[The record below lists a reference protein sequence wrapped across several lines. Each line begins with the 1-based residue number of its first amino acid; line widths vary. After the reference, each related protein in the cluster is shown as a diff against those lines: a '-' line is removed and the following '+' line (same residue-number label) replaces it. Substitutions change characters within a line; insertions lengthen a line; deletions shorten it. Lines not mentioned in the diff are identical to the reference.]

1 MFFSRYILLI
11 TAVVFSWSCSTKKNT
26 WVNRKFHNL
35 TSHYNGYWAANEALI
50 EFETNTY
57 NNYKDNY
64 EKILP
69 VFTYTSIDEA
79 KAANGDMEKI
89 YNRASAVIQ
98 YHSMLI
104 RDVEYCSWIKNT
116 YVLIGRTHFHK
127 HDYFAGL
134 EAFEYVVNKNKKH
147 PYRFEAMM
155 WMLRTYN
162 ETGLFSSAQGLIDL
176 INDEKT
182 FPTKYSSDFNAI
194 VADFY
199 LKQEDYNKGID
210 FLEIAFKDCKKRKLK
225 ARYAYILAQL
235 YSLQGN
241 GMKAFK
247 YYDKTLDYGPGDDM
261 SFNAKLNLATYKAF
275 AEGDPKKAKEMFL
288 DMLDQVK
295 YKDYQ
300 DQIYFALAQLCEKE
314 KQIDDEEKYLAESV
328 KVSKANKNQKG
339 KSSLKLGELYLKN
352 AKYELA
358 QAYFDTAVSN
368 LNKDYPNYYSIENKQ
383 KSLKTL
389 VGYLQTIATEDSL
402 QKVAGMSEGERA
414 KLIDKLIADK
424 KKKIEEEK
432 KKLEEQKAI
441 QDANKF
447 LQDNTPVNLPGGP
460 GGGPPIG
467 SQTATW
473 YYYNPAALSFGLS
486 EFQKKWG
493 NRKLEDNWR
502 RSTKPMVIN
511 TDDPNLNP
519 DSLAANGENPKS
531 EKDDKK
537 VLSQEEQD
545 AQEKESYLKNI
556 PLGSEALNASKAKV
570 IEAYYNCGSLY
581 REELSDLPNAAS
593 TFEKLQ
599 TKYPDNKYKLVSYYQ
614 LYRIY
619 LALPD
624 DALAEK
630 YKNII
635 LTEYAKSEYADIIRN
650 PEYNNE
656 KQASKNKAEL
666 YYEETFSLFS
676 NAEYQQTYQR
686 CKSADS
692 LFPKSNLKP
701 KYDLMAA
708 ISLGKLN
715 GLNEMLS
722 ALKKVVAQYPTDA
735 VKVKAAEMVAIL
747 EKNVSSSDIPD
758 SDVKSLF
765 NKEPNEQHYYVM
777 HFPMS
782 ISLEDLKSS
791 IANFINDNFS
801 AGGLR
806 VEDLVFNNDRKMIV
820 VKGFEN
826 EAKAATFYSLIKDYE
841 EISSQLGKETA
852 VQFIIS
858 VNNYN
863 TLLKNQKESE
873 SYVKFFQTN
882 YMKS

>member
-1 MFFSRYILLI
+1 M
-11 TAVVFSWSCSTKKNT
+11 
-26 WVNRKFHNL
+26 NRKFHNL

-50 EFETNTY
+50 EFENNTFK
-57 NNYKDNY
+57 NYKDNY

-69 VFTYTSIDEA
+69 VFTYTTIDEG
-79 KAANGDMEKI
+79 KAATGDMEKI
-89 YNRASAVIQ
+89 YKRASAVIQ

-104 RDVEYCSWIKNT
+104 RDVEYCAWIKNT
-116 YVLIGRTHFHK
+116 YQLIGRTHFHK

-147 PYRFEAMM
+147 PYRYEAML

-176 INDEKT
+176 ISDEKT
-182 FPTKYSSDFNAI
+182 FPKKYSSDFNAI

-199 LKQEDYNKGID
+199 LKQEDYNKAID
-210 FLEIAFKDCKKRKLK
+210 FLEIAFKDCKKRKFK

-235 YSLQGN
+235 YSQQGN
-241 GMKAFK
+241 GTNAYK
-247 YYDKTLDYGPGDDM
+247 YYDKSLGYGPNDDM
-261 SFNAKLNLATYKAF
+261 AFNAKLNLATYKAF
-275 AEGDPKKAKEMFL
+275 AEGNPKKAKEMFL
-288 DMLDQVK
+288 DMLDQEK

-300 DQIYFALAQLCEKE
+300 DQVYFALAQLCEKE
-314 KQIDDEEKYLAESV
+314 KEFDEEAKYLTESV
-328 KVSKANKNQKG
+328 KVSKTNKNQKG

-358 QAYFDTAVSN
+358 QAYYDTAVSN
-368 LNKDYPNYYSIENKQ
+368 LNKDYPNYYAIESKQ

-402 QKVAGMSEGERA
+402 QKVAGMSENDRN
-414 KLIDKLIADK
+414 KLIDKMIADK
-424 KKKIEEEK
+424 KKRIEEEK

-441 QDANKF
+441 QEANKF

-502 RSTKPMVIN
+502 RSVKPMVVN

-519 DSLAANGENPKS
+519 DSLAANGDKPKT
-531 EKDDKK
+531 EKEEKK
-537 VLSQEEQD
+537 TLSQEELD
-545 AQEKESYLKNI
+545 AQEKEAFIKNL
-556 PLGSEALNASKAKV
+556 PLNKEQLTASREKV
-570 IEAYYNCGSLY
+570 IDAYYNCGSLY

-599 TKYPDNKYKLVSYYQ
+599 SKYPDNKYKLVTYYQ

-630 YKNII
+630 FKNII
-635 LTEYAKSEYADIIRN
+635 LNEYSKSEYADIIRN
-650 PEYNNE
+650 PEYNNQ
-656 KQASKNKAEL
+656 KQATKNKEEL
-666 YYEETFSLFS
+666 FYEETFNLFS
-676 NAEYQQTYQR
+676 NAEYQQAFQR

-701 KYDLMAA
+701 KYDLIAA

-735 VKVKAAEMVAIL
+735 VKIKASEMIAIL
-747 EKNVSSSDIPD
+747 EKNGASEDVSNNAIQA
-758 SDVKSLF
+758 LF
-765 NKEPNEQHYYVM
+765 NKEPNEQHFYVI

-782 ISLEDLKSS
+782 VSLEGIKSS
-791 IANFINDNFS
+791 IASFINDNFS

-806 VEDLVFNNDRKMIV
+806 VEDLVFNSDRKMVV

-826 EAKAATFYSLIKDYE
+826 ESKAATFYSLIKDSE
-841 EISSQLGKETA
+841 EISNQLGTTVA
-852 VQFIIS
+852 TQFIIS
-858 VNNYN
+858 INNYN

-873 SYVKFFQTN
+873 TYVKFFQSN
-882 YMKS
+882 YLKG